1 MNGLIVFLTILA
13 QSDVSDP
20 NRYNNYLLLAY
31 VVMWLIG
38 LVYVGSLANRQR
50 NLQQDV
56 ELMQKLLQ
64 EDEGMGGR

>member
-1 MNGLIVFLTILA
+1 MNDLIIFLTILA

-31 VVMWLIG
+31 GVMWFIG

-50 NLQQDV
+50 NLEQDV
-56 ELMQKLLQ
+56 QLMQKLLQ
-64 EDEGMGGR
+64 EDDKLGKG

>member
-1 MNGLIVFLTILA
+1 MNDLIIFLTILA

-31 VVMWLIG
+31 GVMWFIG

-50 NLQQDV
+50 NLEQDV
-56 ELMQKLLQ
+56 QLMQKLLQ
-64 EDEGMGGR
+64 EDDKVGKG